1 MTLARATAFTDTGR
15 RRRQN
20 EDAYVCDPPLFAIAD
35 GMGGAQAGEIA
46 SHLAATSVQHADRGG
61 PADEDRVKQLIQDAN
76 RSVYERARTDASTS
90 GMGTTMTVAL
100 LDDDIVRIGH
110 VGDSRAYVVRDHTL
124 EQLTEDHSLV
134 GELIRSGRLSPEEAE
149 AHPHRSVITRVL
161 GTDPE
166 VDVDAF
172 SVGTKPG
179 DLFMLCSD
187 GLTSMVDDARILE
200 VIEEH
205 RGDVDSDGTGAV
217 AEANES
223 GGDDNITVVLFTI
236 ATLDD
241 TIELPGTLV
250 SPAPA
255 DGATDEDTLE
265 RPRAGA
271 DGAVRGRHARTA
283 IAAPPPKKRR
293 RLSWRIGLVLA
304 VVLLAALV
312 GGAVYGLSR
321 ANFVGVGRQRLRGR
335 LPGRAVEPAV
345 RHPPLP
351 RGVHEPPARGR
362 AVASR
367 SGASSSTTR
376 SAAAARREQRDQAV
390 RPLRGGSR
398 SELSQQR
405 AREPGRRRRDD
416 RASASPAS
424 TSRGRTSSRRR
435 R

>member
-1 MTLARATAFTDTGR
+1 MTLSKATAVTDPGR

-20 EDAYVCDPPLFAIAD
+20 EDAFVCDPPLFAIAD

-46 SHLAATSVQHADRGG
+46 SHLAATSVQRAGHTGSS
-61 PADEDRVKQLIQDAN
+61 DEERVTELIQDAN
-76 RSVYERARTDASTS
+76 RSVYQRAHTDESTS

-100 LDDDIVRIGH
+100 VDGDLVRIGH
-110 VGDSRAYVVRDHTL
+110 VGDSRAYLVRDHSL

-200 VIEEH
+200 LLEEH
-205 RGDVDSDGTGAV
+205 RGDVDGA
-217 AEANES
+217 ARSLITEANAN
-223 GGDDNITVVLFTI
+223 GGEDNITVILFKI

-255 DGATDEDTLE
+255 APTDDEDTLSGSE
-265 RPRAGA
+265 DVPVVHPAAASPPPQPARPR
-271 DGAVRGRHARTA
+271 RR
-283 IAAPPPKKRR
+283 KR
-293 RLSWRIGLVLA
+293 LWFGLGLV
-304 VVLLAALV
+304 VLAALLTAAV
-312 GGAVYGLSR
+312 LGASR
-321 ANFVGVGRQRLRGR
+321 ANFVGADSNGYVAVYQGLPWNLPFGIHLYREVYTSRL
-335 LPGRAVEPAV
+335 L
-345 RHPPLP
+345 
-351 RGVHEPPARGR
+351 
-362 AVASR
+362 
-367 SGASSSTTR
+367 
-376 SAAAARREQRDQAV
+376 AA
-390 RPLRGGSR
+390 
-398 SELSQQR
+398 ELSQPER
-405 AREPGRRRRDD
+405 KKLFDHSLR
-416 RASASPAS
+416 
-424 TSRGRTSSRRR
+424 SRGDAESLVKHYGRYVAGSR
-435 R
+435 